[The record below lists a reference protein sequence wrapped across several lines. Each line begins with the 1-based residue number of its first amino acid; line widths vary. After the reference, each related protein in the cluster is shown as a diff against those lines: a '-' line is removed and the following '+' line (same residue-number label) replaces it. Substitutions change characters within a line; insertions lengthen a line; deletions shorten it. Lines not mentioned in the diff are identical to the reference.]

1 MMAFIIL
8 AWMYEQHNIPK
19 KSISDSD
26 DFLQKKLYIVV
37 RFCFLIVVDYIRIKV
52 VNCITCFVTIRNK
65 QPRST

>member
-19 KSISDSD
+19 NSISDSD
-26 DFLQKKLYIVV
+26 DLLQIKLYIIV
-37 RFCFLIVVDYIRIKV
+37 RFSFLIVVDYLRIKV
-52 VNCITCFVTIRNK
+52 VICITCFVTIRNK